1 MRQAWTTSEQRWLRE
16 LAPTHTVAELAEK
29 LERSKGSIVSM
40 LNQMQIT
47 AKAQNRAWTQREV
60 KVVESMLQDFS
71 YEDIARELGRSSASV
86 RGAVKRL
93 GAKPRY
99 KVWKPTREQIDKVVR
114 LRQERHSLVKICG
127 IMRCTPANLR
137 KLVKNEQIKR
147 GIGYDR

>member
-16 LAPTHTVAELAEK
+16 LAPTHTVAQLAQK

-47 AKAQNRAWTQREV
+47 AKAQNQAWTQREV

-71 YEDIARELGRSSASV
+71 YEDIARELGRTSASV
-86 RGAVKRL
+86 RSFARMKGI
-93 GAKPRY
+93 KPRY
-99 KVWKPTREQIDKVVR
+99 RVWKPTREQIDKVAH
-114 LRQERHSLVKICG
+114 LRQERYSLIKICS
-127 IMRCTPANLR
+127 IMRCTTANLR

-147 GIGYDR
+147 GSGYE